1 VLCARHN
8 FALGILVGSALML
21 FASLE
26 VMLYTFSHY
35 AFLFFVGFFAV
46 LAAAVNAPLAGAPLA
61 PALRIFSPDPA
72 LILAFF
78 KAMFLYSPGSLAIII
93 ILLEVVDR
101 QMVKRHKLLHH
112 Q

>member
-1 VLCARHN
+1 VRLARHN
-8 FALGILVGSALML
+8 LALGILVGSALML

-26 VMLYTFSHY
+26 IMLNTFSHY
-35 AFLFFVGFFAV
+35 AFLFFIGFFAV
-46 LAAAVNAPLAGAPLA
+46 LAAALNAPLAGAPLV
-61 PALRIFSPDPA
+61 PTLRIFSPDPA
-72 LILAFF
+72 AIRFF
-78 KAMFLYSPGSLAIII
+78 FAAMLEYNPGLAIII

>member
-1 VLCARHN
+1 
-8 FALGILVGSALML
+8 
-21 FASLE
+21 
-26 VMLYTFSHY
+26 
-35 AFLFFVGFFAV
+35 
-46 LAAAVNAPLAGAPLA
+46 
-61 PALRIFSPDPA
+61 